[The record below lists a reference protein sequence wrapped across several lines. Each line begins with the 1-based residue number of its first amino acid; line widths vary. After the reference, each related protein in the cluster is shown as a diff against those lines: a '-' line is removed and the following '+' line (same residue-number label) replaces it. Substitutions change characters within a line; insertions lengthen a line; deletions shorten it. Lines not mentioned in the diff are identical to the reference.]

1 VLRFLGILAF
11 LVKNQTQE
19 DILYISNVEPFLPY
33 SCYPY
38 TSVVFVLSYYGTTIS
53 CEYQRNNYLKGYFHF
68 LYPMPALFFFWIG

>member
-38 TSVVFVLSYYGTTIS
+38 TSVVFVLSYS
-53 CEYQRNNYLKGYFHF
+53 VLYLYLVNTKE
-68 LYPMPALFFFWIG
+68 IIT